1 MIASSYKYIFGPVPS
16 RRLGRSLGIDL
27 IPFKTC
33 SFDCIYCQIGR
44 TTLKTIDR
52 AEYAPIDAVLSEL
65 ERKIKEKPK
74 IDFLTFSG
82 SGEPTLHSGLGKII
96 KAVKKDFKLPIAVI
110 TNGSLLFRE
119 DVQKDLLAADVVL
132 PTLSTHDPKFFK
144 KIHRPAP
151 ELSLPKIIEGMI
163 DFRKKYRGQIW
174 LEFFVVRGIN
184 DRERHAITF
193 KSVLSRI
200 NPDKIQI
207 NTSVRIPSE
216 EYSLTALE
224 PPLKRLKNILGD
236 SAELIAEFKGDES
249 QGGSKVSSEN
259 ILNYLKRRPGTLEDI
274 ASGLD
279 VRVGAVRRVIDRLQ
293 EQGKI
298 SSRKWRDRDVYCI
311 TKE

>member
-1 MIASSYKYIFGPVPS
+1 MSSSYKYIFGPVPS

-27 IPFKTC
+27 IPYKTC
-33 SFDCIYCQIGR
+33 SYDCIYCQIGR
-44 TTLKTIDR
+44 TTNQTITRDD
-52 AEYAPIDAVLSEL
+52 YAPIDAVLSEL
-65 ERKIKEKPK
+65 ERKIKDKPK

-96 KAVKKDFKLPIAVI
+96 KAAKKIFKLPIAVI
-110 TNGSLLFRE
+110 TNGSLLFQE
-119 DVQKDLLAADVVL
+119 DVQKDLLDADVVL
-132 PTLSTHDPKFFK
+132 PTLSTFNPVFFK

-151 ELSLPKIIEGMI
+151 DLSLPKIIDGMAG
-163 DFRKKYRGQIW
+163 FRKIFRGRIW

-184 DRERHAITF
+184 DRERHATAF
-193 KSVLSRI
+193 RSVLSRI

-216 EYSLTALE
+216 EYSLTAQE
-224 PPLKRLKNILGD
+224 PLLKRLKNVLGD
-236 SAELIAEFKGDES
+236 GAELIAEFKGEKTE
-249 QGGSKVSSEN
+249 GGSKVSSEN

-279 VRVGAVRRVIDRLQ
+279 VRVGAVRKSIDRLQ
-293 EQGKI
+293 EQGRI
-298 SSRKWRDRDVYCI
+298 SARKWQDRDVYCI